1 MLFWL
6 AYLSLTVGMPHLYL
20 TPSTINVER
29 VARIELANNPW
40 QGFRLP
46 LHHTRIGAVAWI
58 RTKWL
63 DWTPNLILYPDRI
76 FCII

>member
-1 MLFWL
+1 MYPYKL
-6 AYLSLTVGMPHLYL
+6 
-20 TPSTINVER
+20 ER
-29 VARIELANNPW
+29 LERIELSTKPW
-40 QGFRLP
+40 QGFILP
-46 LHHTRIGAVAWI
+46 LNYIRIGAVAWI